1 MTTIME
7 NVQPN
12 EMLELSNQE
21 LDYIAGGVTSDVL
34 GTNANAEDFQFG
46 FVEIPKEGGIK
57 SVTFQVSV
65 FSEQDLRE
73 FKEAGISSPEA

>member
-1 MTTIME
+1 MIME
-7 NVQPN
+7 NVQRN

-21 LDYIAGGVTSDVL
+21 LDYIAGGATSDVF
-34 GTNANAEDFQFG
+34 GTNANTVDYQLG
-46 FVEIPKEGGIK
+46 YVEIPKEGGIK

-73 FKEAGISSPEA
+73 FKEAGISSPEG

>member
-1 MTTIME
+1 ME

-21 LDYIAGGVTSDVL
+21 LDNIAGGATSDVF
-34 GTNANAEDFQFG
+34 GTNTNAVDYQLG
-46 FVEIPKEGGIK
+46 YVEIPKEGGIK

-73 FKEAGISSPEA
+73 FKEAGISSPE

>member
-1 MTTIME
+1 ME

>member
-1 MTTIME
+1 ME

-21 LDYIAGGVTSDVL
+21 LDDIAGGATSDVL
-34 GTNANAEDFQFG
+34 GKNTNAEDFQFG
-46 FVEIPKEGGIK
+46 YVEIPKEGGIK

-73 FKEAGISSPEA
+73 FKEAGISNPEA

>member
-1 MTTIME
+1 ME

-21 LDYIAGGVTSDVL
+21 LDCIAGGATSDVL

-46 FVEIPKEGGIK
+46 YVEIPKEGGIK

>member
-1 MTTIME
+1 ME
-7 NVQPN
+7 NVQPH

-21 LDYIAGGVTSDVL
+21 LDYIAGGATSDVL
-34 GTNANAEDFQFG
+34 GTNANAEDFQLG
-46 FVEIPKEGGIK
+46 YVEIPKEGGIK

>member
-1 MTTIME
+1 MIVE

-21 LDYIAGGVTSDVL
+21 LDNIAGGATSDVF
-34 GTNANAEDFQFG
+34 GKNANAEDYQFG
-46 FVEIPKEGGIK
+46 FVEIPKEGGIT